1 MALIRWRPFLKP
13 FEEMDDFFED
23 FRLPMRLGEMEGFT
37 PAIDVYQTKDKVVVE
52 TPLPKI
58 DPEKVDISIENDILT
73 IKGETEKRTEV
84 EEKNYYRK
92 EVRHGSFYR
101 SLALPVKVIAEKATA
116 TYDKGILKIEVP
128 KTPEIKGRT
137 IKVKAIKGK

>member
-1 MALIRWRPFLKP
+1 
-13 FEEMDDFFED
+13 MDDFFED